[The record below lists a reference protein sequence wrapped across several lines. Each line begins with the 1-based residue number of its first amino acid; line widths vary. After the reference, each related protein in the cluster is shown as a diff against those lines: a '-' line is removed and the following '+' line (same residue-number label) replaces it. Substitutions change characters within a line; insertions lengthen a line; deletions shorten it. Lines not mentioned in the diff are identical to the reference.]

1 MLGYDFKIYRGVM
14 MRVAIFGG
22 WDESPD
28 RNKEW
33 NVSADEIRQSQIIE
47 ACRIIG
53 KRLAQNQHSV
63 IVGSEKKNSADYH
76 VIHSM
81 LEEFEKSNTSFPWIE
96 VIEGIESSEP
106 LYKSEREIEKNW
118 GLFMPIN
125 CTSMERPIRAAEK
138 IMAVQ
143 KADVVI
149 TIGGLTNTWTG
160 GIAAI
165 VARKPVVPIGTFGGA
180 SRQLLQ
186 ALNSLDHA
194 LKSSDNVQRFGLL
207 SNDVWNLGL
216 IDIFFDLGGLSGD
229 RVFFGYCSKARP
241 TADAIKKYLE
251 LLGLKVINWA
261 TDFTSGKVILD
272 EIHAAVSSCKYG
284 VFLFTP
290 DDLVGE
296 DEKQRVPRDNVI
308 FEAGYFMSA
317 QGRERTIII
326 VQEGAKVLADYGGHI
341 YIYLKDPS
349 DISTIHS
356 QLDKAFG
363 KTLPMQ
369 PRS

>member
-1 MLGYDFKIYRGVM
+1 

-28 RNKEW
+28 RNIEW
-33 NVSADEIRQSQIIE
+33 SVSADKVRQAQFIE
-47 ACRIIG
+47 ACRAIG

-76 VIHSM
+76 VIHGM
-81 LEEFEKSNTSFPWIE
+81 LEEIEKINASLTLIE
-96 VIEGIESSEP
+96 VIEGIESTEP
-106 LYKSEREIEKNW
+106 LYKIERENEKYW
-118 GLFMPIN
+118 RFFSPIN
-125 CTSMERPIRAAEK
+125 RASVGRPIRSAEK

-143 KADVVI
+143 MADVVI
-149 TIGGLTNTWTG
+149 TIGGLTDTWTG

-165 VARKPVVPIGTFGGA
+165 VAKKPVVPIGTFGGA

-194 LKSSDNVQRFGLL
+194 LKSSDNMQKFSLL
-207 SNDVWNLGL
+207 ANDVWNPGL
-216 IDIFFDLGGLSGD
+216 IDIVFDLGGLSGD
-229 RVFFGYCSKARP
+229 RVFFGYCSKASS
-241 TADAIKKYLE
+241 TAGSIETYLE
-251 LLGLKVINWA
+251 SLGLKVINWA

-290 DDLVGE
+290 DDFQGE
-296 DEKQRVPRDNVI
+296 GEKQRAPRDNVI

-317 QGRERTIII
+317 RGRERTIII
-326 VQEGAKVLADYGGHI
+326 VQEGAKVLADYSGHI
-341 YIYLKDPS
+341 YIFLKDPS
-349 DISTIHS
+349 DISTIES
-356 QLDKAFG
+356 QLFKAFG
-363 KTLPMQ
+363 KAPPIQ